1 MDAAGYDPFAPGQ
14 YPVGVQTFRAHDAA
28 RGRVFPCEIWYPALA
43 ESAAA
48 DEARDATARRGPLP
62 LVVFSH
68 HSGGHRRKAVFLGR
82 HLASHGYAVAALDHS
97 EVIAPAL
104 ARPAGETRAGQAAR
118 IAAVIG
124 CRVPDVRFLLD
135 HLLTDGVA
143 GLEFDAARV
152 GLAGHSF
159 GGWTVLAAPEV
170 EPRVSAVVALAPGGG
185 GRPKPGILP
194 LTLAFGWDHEVPALY
209 LAAEDDVPV
218 PLEGLREL
226 FGRAPAPKRM
236 FVLRR
241 ADHQH
246 FVDDVEGEHEALR
259 AMSLPGDAAWIPAA
273 MRPASELSS
282 GEQAHTFTRGLALAH
297 LDAALGRSA
306 VPGRRRRGRARGAR
320 SRRLRVP
327 GLSPAPVRP
336 DRAAGVAGRYDR
348 PA

>member
-1 MDAAGYDPFAPGQ
+1 MDAAGYDPFAPGRD
-14 YPVGVQTFRAHDAA
+14 PVGVRTFRAQDAA
-28 RGRVFPCEIWYPALA
+28 RGRVFPCDIWYPAQA

-68 HSGGHRRKAVFLGR
+68 HSGGHRRKAVFLAR
-82 HLASHGYAVAALDHS
+82 HLAGHGYAVAALDHS
-97 EVIAPAL
+97 EVIAPEL
-104 ARPAGETRAGQAAR
+104 ARPAGETSAGQAAR
-118 IAAVIG
+118 IEAIIG
-124 CRVPDVRFLLD
+124 SRVPDVRFMLD

-159 GGWTVLAAPEV
+159 GGWTALAAPEV

-194 LTLAFGWDHEVPALY
+194 LTLAFGWDREVPALY

-218 PLEGLREL
+218 PLEGLFEL

-297 LDAALGRSA
+297 LDAALGGSEAAARFLA
-306 VPGRRRRGRARGAR
+306 GDAEDALAARGVDAFAY
-320 SRRLRVP
+320 P
-327 GLSPAPVRP
+327 GAYP
-336 DRAAGVAGRYDR
+336 G
-348 PA
+348 